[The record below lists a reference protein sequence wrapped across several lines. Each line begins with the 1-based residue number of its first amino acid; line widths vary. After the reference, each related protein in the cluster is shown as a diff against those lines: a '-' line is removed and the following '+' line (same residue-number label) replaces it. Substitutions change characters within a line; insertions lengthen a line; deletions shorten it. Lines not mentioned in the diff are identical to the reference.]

1 MNDGFIEV
9 IIAIVFLS
17 IGIALGVG
25 IGEDIIKKQAVAHG
39 YASYSIQDEKFYWKE
54 PTP

>member
-1 MNDGFIEV
+1 MSDGFIEV
-9 IIAIVFLS
+9 IIAIVFIS
-17 IGIALGVG
+17 IGIVLGIV
-25 IGEDIIKKQAVAHG
+25 IGVDTMKKQAVAHG